1 VEGVKLTSYRHI
13 SGVVKNEWSH
23 TFAQLYS
30 VMAWVGINFNLID
43 AKEIR
48 LEDRGMDRIH
58 LASDRYSC
66 CEHGDE
72 HVDVLTMLALC
83 RWVSRAVRVE

>member
-1 VEGVKLTSYRHI
+1 MKLTSYHHL

-30 VMAWVGINFNLID
+30 VMPWAGENFNFMD

-48 LEDRGMDRIH
+48 LEDRGYGPHSSGFRQTQ
-58 LASDRYSC
+58 L
-66 CEHGDE
+66 
-72 HVDVLTMLALC
+72 L
-83 RWVSRAVRVE
+83 

>member
-1 VEGVKLTSYRHI
+1 VGGVRLTSYRHL

-30 VMAWVGINFNLID
+30 VIAWAGENFNLID

-48 LEDRGMDRIH
+48 LEDRGYGPHTSGFRQIQ
-58 LASDRYSC
+58 L
-66 CEHGDE
+66 
-72 HVDVLTMLALC
+72 L
-83 RWVSRAVRVE
+83 